1 MPIWTL
7 GCFWDSVLD
16 QVESAGWSSETG
28 TLPVSFS
35 LWVLPWLWTWAWFL
49 FILEPF
55 SLHLS
60 SKQLLCHLKRVLQT
74 IDQKSPIW
82 GGGSGCH
89 ERERVPTSWV
99 SGIETVVSPACC
111 LYMCLSHLWWHLCFS
126 LPLGVVFKLLT
137 SGICRFLNVVLLFLC
152 VYRLFLQGK
161 RQ

>member
-60 SKQLLCHLKRVLQT
+60 SKQLLCHLKRVLDHRPKITRLRWWQWV
-74 IDQKSPIW
+74 P
-82 GGGSGCH
+82 
-89 ERERVPTSWV
+89 RERKGTHFLGQWHCNGRQPSLLSLYVLV
-99 SGIETVVSPACC
+99 SSLMTLVFFPAPGGC
-111 LYMCLSHLWWHLCFS
+111 LQAVDFWDLQISQCGTTF
-126 LPLGVVFKLLT
+126 F
-137 SGICRFLNVVLLFLC
+137 F